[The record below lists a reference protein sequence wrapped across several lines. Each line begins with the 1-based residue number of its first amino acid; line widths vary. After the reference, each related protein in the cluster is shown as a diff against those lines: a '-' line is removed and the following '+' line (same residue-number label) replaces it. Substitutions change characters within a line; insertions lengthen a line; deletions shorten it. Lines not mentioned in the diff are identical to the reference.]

1 MDEIWENMF
10 GYYGLDWLTM
20 IFGLTGAYFLV
31 RRNSY
36 GFVFNVLACMAGFTV
51 ALMSGQYGVLVF
63 PYKARRIAVAL
74 PPHLKGNSVLFLFW
88 RGGAG

>member
-51 ALMSGQYGVLVF
+51 ALMSGQYGFIVYNLIYMVIA
-63 PYKARRIAVAL
+63 AR
-74 PPHLKGNSVLFLFW
+74 GYFGW
-88 RGGAG
+88 RQADVKLT